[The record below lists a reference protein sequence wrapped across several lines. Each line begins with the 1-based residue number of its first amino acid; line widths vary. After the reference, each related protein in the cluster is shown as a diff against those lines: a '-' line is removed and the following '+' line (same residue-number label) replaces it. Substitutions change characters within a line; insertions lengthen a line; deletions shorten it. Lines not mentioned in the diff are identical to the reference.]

1 VIEKTLA
8 RRYAAA
14 LLKATEAEGT
24 TESVEQ
30 HLRGLREAWRSNRGF
45 RAVLSQPQV
54 PRDKK
59 KALLRKPFETAGSR
73 AFLEFLGLLVDRN
86 RQNVLPEIA
95 EVYDLLADAAK
106 GEVRIQVRAWKP
118 LTDDERRRLQD
129 GLQKNMKSKVRLE
142 EQSDL
147 SLLGGMLC
155 TVGHTVADGTVRH
168 HLKVLGEKL
177 AESIRR

>member
-14 LLKATEAEGT
+14 LLRATEAEGT
-24 TESVEQ
+24 TETVEQ
-30 HLRGLREAWRSNRGF
+30 CLRALRDVWNSNRGF
-45 RAVLSQPQV
+45 RSVLQQPKI
-54 PRDKK
+54 PRNQK
-59 KALLRKPFETAGSR
+59 KALLRKPFEGAGSK

-86 RQNVLPEIA
+86 RQNVVAEIA

-106 GEVRIQVRAWKP
+106 GEVRVQVRSWKP
-118 LTDDERRRLQD
+118 LTADERTRLQA
-129 GLQKNMKSKVRLE
+129 GLQKIAKNKVLLE
-142 EQSDL
+142 ETAAPDV
-147 SLLGGMLC
+147 LGGLLC
-155 TVGHTVADGTVRH
+155 YVGHTVADGSVRH

>member
-24 TESVEQ
+24 TEAVEQ
-30 HLRGLREAWRSNRGF
+30 FLRGLRDAWNGNRAF
-45 RAVLSQPQV
+45 RAVLSQPQI
-54 PRDKK
+54 PRDRK
-59 KALLRKPFETAGSR
+59 KALLRKPFAAAGSR

-86 RQNVLPEIA
+86 RQDVLPEIA

-118 LTDDERRRLQD
+118 LTDDERRRLQE
-129 GLQKNMKSKVRLE
+129 GLQKQIRNKVRLE
-142 EQSDL
+142 EKSDPD
-147 SLLGGMLC
+147 LLRGLLC
-155 TVGHTVADGTVRH
+155 YVGHTVADGSVRH

>member
-24 TESVEQ
+24 TETVEQ
-30 HLRGLREAWRSNRGF
+30 CLRALRDAWNGNKSF

-54 PRDKK
+54 SRDRK
-59 KALLRKPFETAGSR
+59 KALLRKPFEGAGSR

-86 RQNVLPEIA
+86 RQNIVAAVA
-95 EVYDLLADAAK
+95 EVYDLLADAVK
-106 GEVRIQVRAWKP
+106 GEVRVQVRGWKP
-118 LTDDERRRLQD
+118 LTADEKS
-129 GLQKNMKSKVRLE
+129 GLQSALQSIAKNKVLLE
-142 EQSDL
+142 EKSDADV
-147 SLLGGMLC
+147 LGGVLC
-155 TVGHTVADGTVRH
+155 YVGHTVVDGTVRH